1 MKHLIVVLV
10 VILLF
15 VSISCKKDKKLIT
28 KNLNTVLIGEIK
40 DRPTDTLLLLTTSGD
55 ARSDVLAKIVVKNDS
70 FNYTFFP
77 EQIEAYQ
84 LVYQDEHD
92 KGSWRPITFFAE
104 RDTIEFKIHD
114 SEFFDD
120 NEIKGLELNKEYKN
134 YNAIMVRNFYSRYDS
149 ISQKYKSYDYKDFQ
163 SASYKDLMEK
173 LRLAKTQEEK
183 VPLYQL
189 QKKLKEQGL
198 DRSELGKIQD
208 LEYKTLRTEMINY
221 KYNYILKNL
230 SLVSYELLLEDI
242 RSFEYAGVEKE
253 KVINAFNVLQKKFPE
268 HKYTELGKNLLNG
281 IFQLQPGG
289 QYVNFIAPD
298 IKGVNVELKSIL
310 KENDIVLLD
319 LWATWCGP
327 CIAKTRL
334 ARPIY
339 EKYKDQGFTI
349 LGVAGERKNLNNYK
363 AFMAKEQWAWQQLI
377 ELDKQNKI
385 WEKYNV
391 MNGGGGMFLIAS
403 SGEILA
409 IDPSAEEL
417 EAILSLRLNSNK
429 VKL

>member
-1 MKHLIVVLV
+1 MEAN
-10 VILLF
+10 
-15 VSISCKKDKKLIT
+15 
-28 KNLNTVLIGEIK
+28 NL
-40 DRPTDTLLLLTTSGD
+40 
-55 ARSDVLAKIVVKNDS
+55 
-70 FNYTFFP
+70 
-77 EQIEAYQ
+77 
-84 LVYQDEHD
+84 
-92 KGSWRPITFFAE
+92 FAE
-104 RDTIEFKIHD
+104 QDTISFKLNA
-114 SEFFDD
+114 SESFDK
-120 NEIKGLELNKEYKN
+120 NEIKGKELNEAYFSYSN
-134 YNAIMVRNFYSRYDS
+134 IITQDFYSRYTR
-149 ISQKYKSYDYKDFQ
+149 IQEKYKAYNYKDFQ
-163 SASYKDLMEK
+163 YEDYKALMQK

-183 VPLYQL
+183 VPLYKQ
-189 QKKLKEQGL
+189 QKKLQEQGL
-198 DRSELGKIQD
+198 NLSEIGKVKD
-208 LEYKTLRTEMINY
+208 LEYEAVNKDLVNF
-221 KYNYILKNL
+221 KYNYISKNPT
-230 SLVSYELLLEDI
+230 LVSYELLLDDI
-242 RSFEYAGVEKE
+242 RNFEYAGVEKE

-298 IKGVNVELKSIL
+298 IKGLNVELKSVL

-417 EAILSLRLNSNK
+417 EAILSLRLNTNK